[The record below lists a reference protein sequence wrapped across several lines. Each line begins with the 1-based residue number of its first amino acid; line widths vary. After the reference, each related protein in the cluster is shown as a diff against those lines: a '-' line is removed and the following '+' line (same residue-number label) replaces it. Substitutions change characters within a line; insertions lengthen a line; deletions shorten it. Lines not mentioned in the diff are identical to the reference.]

1 MWDLLTTIIGGVYYS
16 KGDNDKALEYMMK
29 ALDIQLKSL
38 GSEHLNTK
46 ETQRNMTFVKVR
58 CEAVVETVGAQE
70 REQVYKYDA
79 FFNLHKS

>member
-46 ETQRNMTFVKVR
+46 ETQRNMTFVKERCKAIVDAMGVR
-58 CEAVVETVGAQE
+58 V
-70 REQVYKYDA
+70 QVYKHW
-79 FFNLHKS
+79 FFQSS